1 MPIPIISVGQMR
13 EWENAT
19 WKSGQTEAEV
29 IRRVGKA
36 VAEMAIRLT
45 KPGELIIVLA
55 GRGHNGADARNALEQ
70 LEERRIDVLQVH
82 DPKEDFEELE
92 TLLKL
97 RPALII
103 DGLFGIGI
111 NRPLD
116 ASWIRF
122 IERINEFQLPVL
134 AVDLPSGLNADTGEP
149 QGAAVKAMLTLTVG
163 APKIGML
170 KRCAWPYVGR
180 LEVATHIG
188 LIPCPFKTETNW
200 TASEDFAGFPP
211 LRSAAS
217 HKGTFGHLAM
227 VAGSLGY
234 HGAAVLA
241 ARAAQ
246 RARPGLIT
254 LFPHEPA
261 YLPCAAQLQAVMA
274 QPWSSEKL
282 PANFDALLAGPGL
295 AAADVPETLKQQIR
309 ELWKTSQMPMIV
321 DASALQWLPSGPT
334 PSESIRVITPHPGEA
349 ARLLEKSAEEI
360 QADRAA
366 ALRELSKQ
374 FGNCWI
380 VLKGHQTL
388 IGRSTGDLFV
398 NSSGNPALAQGGSG
412 DALGGFLAGLL
423 AQKQLQTDPLQTI
436 RYAVWQHGATADQ
449 LQRTRPNWVV
459 EDLVEAL
466 GSGA

>member
-116 ASWIRF
+116 AAWIRF
-122 IERINEFQLPVL
+122 IERINGFQLPVL

-274 QPWSSEKL
+274 QPWSPEKL

-309 ELWKTSQMPMIV
+309 ELWKTSQMPTIV

-449 LQRTRPNWVV
+449 LQRTRPNWVM